1 MARFLPL
8 ALLYA
13 AFLMWL
19 AHGPIHQFADYHA
32 FADKRAWLGIPNA
45 GDVLSNL
52 AIAAPGVWALW
63 VFRDRSA
70 REALGSAWPGYAL
83 FFTALALTSL
93 GSGYYHLAPDNGRL
107 VWDRLP
113 IALACAGL
121 LAGARAD
128 TVARNQSAWVAIV
141 LAIAAVASV
150 HWWTITDASGSDDL
164 GPYLLFQLAPMLVVP
179 VWQALAGAPRYERLA
194 FAAAIALYV
203 IAKVA
208 ELADY
213 RVLAAVGLS
222 GHTFKHLFAG
232 AAAFVLVAPLV
243 RRVAS
248 PRRAG

>member
-8 ALLYA
+8 ALLYV

-19 AHGPIHQFADYHA
+19 AHGPVHQFADYHN
-32 FADKRAWLGIPNA
+32 FADKRSWLGIPNA

-52 AIAAPGVWALW
+52 AIAAPGLWGLWA
-63 VFRDRSA
+63 FRSDAA
-70 REALGSAWPGYAL
+70 RAALGAAWPGYAL

-93 GSGYYHLAPDNGRL
+93 GSGYYHLAPDNERL

-128 TVARNQSAWVAIV
+128 TVARNQSAWVTVA
-141 LAIAAVASV
+141 LAFAAVASV
-150 HWWTITDASGSDDL
+150 HWWTFTEARGSDDL

-179 VWQALAGAPRYERLA
+179 VWQALARAPRYERLA

-208 ELADY
+208 EFSDY
-213 RVLAAVGLS
+213 RVLATVGLS

-248 PRRAG
+248 WRRAG

>member
-8 ALLYA
+8 ALLYV

-19 AHGPIHQFADYHA
+19 AHGPVHQFADYHN
-32 FADKRAWLGIPNA
+32 FADKRSWLGIPNA

-52 AIAAPGVWALW
+52 AIAAPGIWGLW
-63 VFRDRSA
+63 VFRDRAA
-70 REALGSAWPGYAL
+70 RATLGAAWAGYAL
-83 FFTALALTSL
+83 FFAALALTSL
-93 GSGYYHLAPDNGRL
+93 GSGYYHLAPDNDRL

-121 LAGARAD
+121 LSGARAD
-128 TVARNQSAWVAIV
+128 TVARNQSARVTVA
-141 LAIAAVASV
+141 LAFAAVASV
-150 HWWTITDASGSDDL
+150 HWWTFTEARGSDDL
-164 GPYLLFQLAPMLVVP
+164 GPYLLFQLVPMLVVP
-179 VWQALAGAPRYERLA
+179 VWQALASAPRYERLA

-208 ELADY
+208 EFSDY
-213 RVLAAVGLS
+213 RVLATVGLS

-248 PRRAG
+248 WRRAG